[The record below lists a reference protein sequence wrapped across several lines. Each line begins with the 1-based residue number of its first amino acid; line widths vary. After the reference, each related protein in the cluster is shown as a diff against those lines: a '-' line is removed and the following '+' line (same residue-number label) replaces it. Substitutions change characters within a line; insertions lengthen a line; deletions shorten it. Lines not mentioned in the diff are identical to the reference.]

1 MCTGRQLELAPRY
14 LPPDRGSAE
23 HNRIIRTSD
32 SSGRVQREQRHV
44 DQIWRLHAAGDPLY
58 AGVSEAWLFRSF
70 DRGDSWEPVRGL
82 NDDPSRNTWILGFSG
97 SSAWALL
104 VDGQNPERLWVGISA
119 AGVFRSDDG
128 GESWVS
134 KNDGVS
140 RDEGF
145 CVHALAHNP
154 ADPDVIYRQDHRGMY
169 LTRDGGDSWQ
179 PIENGLPV
187 GRLSDGC
194 PRSSPG

>member
-14 LPPDRGSAE
+14 LPSDRGSAE

-82 NDDPSRNTWILGFSG
+82 NDRPSRNTWILGF
-97 SSAWALL
+97 
-104 VDGQNPERLWVGISA
+104 
-119 AGVFRSDDG
+119 G
-128 GESWVS
+128 GL
-134 KNDGVS
+134 
-140 RDEGF
+140 